1 MDAIDQALS
10 SARVNQVKGNH
21 AKDKDEKKLKEACQ
35 GFEAIFLSS
44 MLKSMR
50 ETLPEDSLFGE
61 SQGLDVYKSMYD
73 QHLADKLAASGRGV
87 GIADFFYNQL
97 KDSEK

>member
-10 SARVNQVKGNH
+10 STRVNQVKGNQ
-21 AKDKDEKKLKEACQ
+21 AKGNDEKKLKEACQ

-50 ETLPEDSLFGE
+50 QTLPGDGLLGE
-61 SQGLDVYKSMYD
+61 SQGLDIYESMYD

>member
-10 SARVNQVKGNH
+10 SARVGQVKGNH
-21 AKDKDEKKLKEACQ
+21 ARNNDKQKLKEACQ

-44 MLKSMR
+44 MMKSMR
-50 ETLPEDSLFGE
+50 QTLPGDCLFGE

-73 QHLADKLAASGRGV
+73 QHLADNLAASGRGV
-87 GIADFFYNQL
+87 GIADFFYSQL
-97 KDSEK
+97 KDSEE